1 MEVTD
6 DGGRR
11 RPGGEPA
18 QQFETHRSHPRAV
31 AYPMLRSSAG
41 ADDAAQEA
49 WLRVSRAG
57 TDDVTNL
64 RGWLT
69 TVVARIALDMLRS
82 RAARREEPLETRLPD
97 PVVTAVDG
105 VDPEHSALL
114 ADSVGLALLV
124 VLDALSPTERL
135 VFVLHDMFAVP
146 FEEIARIVDR
156 TPAAAKQLASR
167 ARRRVRGRNP
177 GAEPHLTRQPEAGAA
192 VLPGSRGG
200 GLDALLAVLAPD
212 VVLRVDTGEGVR
224 VLPGAAPVAG
234 AALTFRRVAPAAP
247 PAPGN

>member
-11 RPGGEPA
+11 GPVDEPA
-18 QQFETHRSHPRAV
+18 QQFETHRSHLRAV
-31 AYPMLRSSAG
+31 AYRMLGSSAE
-41 ADDAAQEA
+41 ADDAVQEA
-49 WLRVSRAG
+49 WLRMSRSG
-57 TDDVTNL
+57 TDDVANL

-105 VDPEHSALL
+105 VDPEHTAVL

-124 VLDALSPTERL
+124 VLETLSLTERL

-146 FEEIARIVDR
+146 FDEIARIVDR
-156 TPAAAKQLASR
+156 SPEAARQLASR
-167 ARRRVRGRNP
+167 ARRRVRVEETVPDPDPEAQREVVEAFLLAARGGDFDRLVAVLDP
-177 GAEPHLTRQPEAGAA
+177 DAVLRADLGPAAESGEVRGAEAIARQA
-192 VLPGSRGG
+192 VTFSRLRLPG
-200 GLDALLAVLAPD
+200 
-212 VVLRVDTGEGVR
+212 
-224 VLPGAAPVAG
+224 
-234 AALTFRRVAPAAP
+234 
-247 PAPGN
+247 